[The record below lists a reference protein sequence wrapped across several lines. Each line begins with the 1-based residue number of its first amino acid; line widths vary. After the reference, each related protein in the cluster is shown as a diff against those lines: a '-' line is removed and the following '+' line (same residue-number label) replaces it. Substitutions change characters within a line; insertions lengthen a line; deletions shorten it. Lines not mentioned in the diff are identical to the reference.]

1 MAIKF
6 NVGNSGNKRGKK
18 KNSSPFSHDTRG
30 VNLYFVAVQI
40 IIFISIIT
48 AGFAYLLLFV
58 EHDARHEE
66 RLKYQQLILIDIK
79 TKVREAL
86 DDTQSVMKAFAQDPE
101 LVSAFAD
108 DEKLKLYQEKAQ
120 NYFPEALRVMLIK
133 KGDEKPLL
141 KMDPPLGYRVA
152 EMMKKAAVDQAAPDM
167 ELLYPGGPK
176 ENMNY
181 VQPILDKNSEGVAG
195 YLLVTFKRR
204 LMNGILMGQE
214 LSHGYA
220 EIAYVGGQR
229 AVVAKKGDE
238 SLLAGLDD
246 LGKTS
251 SRIQVFGKPFE
262 VVYVIAEDPGLMGG
276 VDMVMVA
283 GIAVGF
289 IILVS
294 IAVVVSLNMVRRAA
308 LKDGATIINLIED
321 IKESRVKGN
330 YSIEIHS
337 LRESMIKMMDLG
349 NEIVSAGMAQKFKAK
364 HKAKTAATPVV
375 EEEPTAEDIEAA
387 QQELQAQADA
397 AHTTFPPDASGIE
410 SEHIEDTE
418 QYFQQPEDTALE
430 IEAEAS
436 VAEEDENQFE
446 VLEIAEEATEEQQKL
461 EEHDAEAT
469 SEEQKE
475 EKNDLDM
482 GLDFVVDEKPALEE
496 AIEDVQ
502 EVNPTIFRAYDIR
515 GVVGESLSPTI
526 AKLIGKAIGSEA
538 ADKGQTAVV
547 VGRDGR
553 LSGPML
559 MDALIEGLKSTGR
572 MVINIGQV
580 PTPVMYYATYSLGT
594 GAGVALTGS
603 HNPSN
608 YNGFKVMLGGKTLS
622 GAEIQG
628 LLTRIQDED
637 FVEGDGHVREQNIE
651 SDYIERITGDVTLR
665 RPLKV
670 VIDCGNGVAGDI
682 APKLFRKLGCD
693 IEPLFCEVDGNFP
706 HHHPDPSEPE
716 NLDAMIS
723 LIKLQKADLGIA
735 FDGDGDRLGV
745 VDCQGNIIWP
755 DRQMMLFSRD
765 VLSRNPG
772 ADIIFDVKCTNH
784 LARVIS
790 ENAGVPV
797 MWKTG
802 HSLVKAK
809 LQEVNSPLAGEMSGH
824 IFFGERW
831 YGFDDAL
838 YAGARLLEILAE
850 DPRPTDEIFAEL
862 PDSVNTPEI
871 KINLEEGQPNEFMKK
886 FIAKARFDDAKI
898 STIDGMRA
906 DFVDGWGLV
915 RASNT
920 TPCLVLRFDADNE
933 GALEQIKER
942 FREQMLSV
950 DSEMVLPF

>member
-6 NVGNSGNKRGKK
+6 NVGKKQGNK

-30 VNLYFVAVQI
+30 VNLHVISVQI
-40 IIFISIIT
+40 IIFVAIIT

-86 DDTQSVMKAFAQDPE
+86 DDTQSVMKAFAQDSE
-101 LVSAFAD
+101 LVGAFSS
-108 DEKLKLYQEKAQ
+108 DEKLKLYQEKAK

-133 KGDEKPLL
+133 KGEEKPLL
-141 KMDPPLGYRVA
+141 KMDPPVGYRVA
-152 EMMKKAAVDQAAPDM
+152 EMMKKASADQAAPEL

-181 VQPILDKNSEGVAG
+181 VQPVVDMDTESVVG
-195 YLLVTFKRR
+195 YLLVTYKRR
-204 LMNGILMGQE
+204 LMNGILMGQD
-214 LSHGYA
+214 LAHGYA
-220 EIAYVGGQR
+220 EIAYIGGRR
-229 AVVAKKGDE
+229 AVIAKKGDA
-238 SLLAGLDD
+238 SLLKGLAGRN
-246 LGKTS
+246 KTS
-251 SRIQVFGKPFE
+251 SRMQVYSKPFE
-262 VVYVIAEDPGLMGG
+262 VVYVIAKDPGLLGG
-276 VDMVMVA
+276 VDLVMVA
-283 GIAVGF
+283 GIAVGY
-289 IILVS
+289 IILAS
-294 IAVVVSLNMVRRAA
+294 IAVIVSLNMVRRAA

-330 YSIEIHS
+330 YNIEIHP
-337 LRESMIKMMDLG
+337 LRECMIKMMDLG
-349 NEIVSAGMAQKFKAK
+349 NEIVSEGVATKFKAK
-364 HKAKTAATPVV
+364 QKKIIQAQ
-375 EEEPTAEDIEAA
+375 EEKEPTVEDIQAA
-387 QQELQAQADA
+387 QQEIQEKADA
-397 AHTTFPPDASGIE
+397 AHTTFKPLDTLSGIE
-410 SEHIEDTE
+410 AEHIDDM
-418 QYFQQPEDTALE
+418 PEELAAQIEKEAALE
-430 IEAEAS
+430 FETAE
-436 VAEEDENQFE
+436 VAEEDNQFDL
-446 VLEIAEEATEEQQKL
+446 LESAEESLSEIELQSEEITEEPGQDNN
-461 EEHDAEAT
+461 E
-469 SEEQKE
+469 
-475 EKNDLDM
+475 LDM
-482 GLDFVVDEKPALEE
+482 GLEFVINEE
-496 AIEDVQ
+496 SAQEEEIEDVQ
-502 EVNPTIFRAYDIR
+502 EVSPTIFRAYDIR
-515 GVVGESLSPTI
+515 GVVGETLSPTI
-526 AKLIGKAIGSEA
+526 ARLIGKAIGSEA

-553 LSGPML
+553 LSGPTL
-559 MDALIEGLKSTGR
+559 LDALIEGLKSTGR

-608 YNGFKVMLGGKTLS
+608 YNGFKIMLGGKTLS

-628 LLTRIQDED
+628 LLTRIQNED

-809 LQEVNSPLAGEMSGH
+809 LQEANSPLAGEMSGH

-886 FIAKARFDDAKI
+886 FVAKARFDDAKI

-906 DFVDGWGLV
+906 DFIDGWGLV

-933 GALEQIKER
+933 GALEQIKDR

-950 DSEMVLPF
+950 NSEMVLPF

>member
-6 NVGNSGNKRGKK
+6 NVGNKKGKGK
-18 KNSSPFSHDTRG
+18 GKSSSPFSHDTRG
-30 VNLYFVAVQI
+30 VNPYAVAVQI
-40 IIFISIIT
+40 IIFIAIIT

-86 DDTQSVMKAFAQDPE
+86 DNTQDVMKSFSKDADLVKAF
-101 LVSAFAD
+101 SD
-108 DEKLKLYQEKAQ
+108 DEQLKRYQAKAK
-120 NYFPEALRVMLIK
+120 NFFPDALRVMLIK
-133 KGDEKPLL
+133 KGDEKPVLEL
-141 KMDPPLGYRVA
+141 DPPLGYRVA
-152 EMMKKAAVDQAAPDM
+152 EMMKKAAADQVAPEL

-181 VQPILDKNSEGVAG
+181 VQPIIDKNAESVVG
-195 YLLVTFKRR
+195 YLLVTYKRR
-204 LMNGILMGQE
+204 LMNGILKGQE
-214 LSHGYA
+214 LSNGYA

-229 AVVAKKGDE
+229 AVIAQKGDD
-238 SLLAGLDD
+238 SLLNDLDV
-246 LGKTS
+246 KAKAS
-251 SRIQVFGKPFE
+251 SKMSVFGKPFE
-262 VVYVIAEDPGLMGG
+262 VVFVIAKDPGVLGG
-276 VDMVMVA
+276 VDLVMVA

-289 IILVS
+289 LILIS
-294 IAVVVSLNMVRRAA
+294 IAVVVSLNTIRRGI

-321 IKESRVKGN
+321 IKESRIKGN
-330 YSIEIHS
+330 YSIELHPM
-337 LRESMIKMMDLG
+337 RECMIKMMDLG
-349 NEIVSAGMAQKFKAK
+349 NEIVSAGAEHKFKAK
-364 HKAKTAATPVV
+364 SKRISTQVI
-375 EEEPTAEDIEAA
+375 EEPSEEDIEAA
-387 QQELQAQADA
+387 QQEIQEQTNN
-397 AHTTFPPDASGIE
+397 AHTTYKPPIDNLSGIIVE
-410 SEHIEDTE
+410 HSEETSDDAIASSKQDQIFDMEE
-418 QYFQQPEDTALE
+418 AAPEDE
-430 IEAEAS
+430 
-436 VAEEDENQFE
+436 ENQFDLLE
-446 VLEIAEEATEEQQKL
+446 STEEVVLEDNQQDL
-461 EEHDAEAT
+461 DQQT
-469 SEEQKE
+469 E

-482 GLDFVVDEKPALEE
+482 GLEFVVEE
-496 AIEDVQ
+496 QPSQEEILDVQ
-502 EVNPTIFRAYDIR
+502 EVDPTIFRAYDIR
-515 GVVGESLSPTI
+515 GVVGETLSPTI
-526 AKLIGKAIGSEA
+526 ARLIGKAIGSEA

-608 YNGFKVMLGGKTLS
+608 YNGFKIMLGGKTLS

-628 LLTRIQDED
+628 LLTRIQNED

-651 SDYIERITGDVTLR
+651 NDYLDRITGDVALR

-723 LIKLQKADLGIA
+723 MIKLQKADLGIA

-755 DRQMMLFSRD
+755 DRQMMLFARD

-802 HSLVKAK
+802 HSLIKGK
-809 LQEVNSPLAGEMSGH
+809 LQESNSPLAGEMSGH

-838 YAGARLLEILAE
+838 YAGARLLEILA
-850 DPRPTDEIFAEL
+850 DDSRATDEIFAEL

-933 GALEQIKER
+933 GALTQIKDR

-950 DSEMVLPF
+950 DAEMVLPF

>member
-1 MAIKF
+1 
-6 NVGNSGNKRGKK
+6 
-18 KNSSPFSHDTRG
+18 
-30 VNLYFVAVQI
+30 
-40 IIFISIIT
+40 
-48 AGFAYLLLFV
+48 
-58 EHDARHEE
+58 
-66 RLKYQQLILIDIK
+66 
-79 TKVREAL
+79 
-86 DDTQSVMKAFAQDPE
+86 
-101 LVSAFAD
+101 
-108 DEKLKLYQEKAQ
+108 
-120 NYFPEALRVMLIK
+120 
-133 KGDEKPLL
+133 
-141 KMDPPLGYRVA
+141 
-152 EMMKKAAVDQAAPDM
+152 
-167 ELLYPGGPK
+167 
-176 ENMNY
+176 MNY
-181 VQPILDKNSEGVAG
+181 VQPVIDKETKSVVGYILIT
-195 YLLVTFKRR
+195 YKRR

-229 AVVAKKGDE
+229 AVVAKKGDA
-238 SLLAGLDD
+238 SLLKNLDSHNQA
-246 LGKTS
+246 S
-251 SRIQVFGKPFE
+251 SKMSVFGKPFE
-262 VVYVIAEDPGLMGG
+262 VVFVIAKDPGILGG
-276 VDMVMVA
+276 VDLVMVA

-289 IILVS
+289 IILIS
-294 IAVVVSLNMVRRAA
+294 IAVVVSLNLVRRAA

-321 IKESRVKGN
+321 IKESRIKGN
-330 YSIEIHS
+330 YGIELHP
-337 LRESMIKMMDLG
+337 LRECMIKMMDLG
-349 NEIVSAGMAQKFKAK
+349 NEIVSAGLAQKFKAK
-364 HKAKTAATPVV
+364 HKGIAKTRV
-375 EEEPTAEDIEAA
+375 EQEPTAEDIETAHQELQEQADNAHTSFPLDAVSSGIEVSHEPEQHEEELAEEVADKTSKKASEKDNALEFSAASDEENQFDLLEGAEGELTEQPEQEKDMGLEFVIDKQPA
-387 QQELQAQADA
+387 QQE
-397 AHTTFPPDASGIE
+397 G
-410 SEHIEDTE
+410 
-418 QYFQQPEDTALE
+418 
-430 IEAEAS
+430 
-436 VAEEDENQFE
+436 VEEE
-446 VLEIAEEATEEQQKL
+446 
-461 EEHDAEAT
+461 
-469 SEEQKE
+469 
-475 EKNDLDM
+475 
-482 GLDFVVDEKPALEE
+482 
-496 AIEDVQ
+496 IEDVQ

-515 GVVGESLSPTI
+515 GIVGETLSPTI
-526 AKLIGKAIGSEA
+526 ARLIGKAIGSEA

-553 LSGPML
+553 LSGPLL
-559 MDALIEGLKSTGR
+559 MDALIDGLKSTGR

-580 PTPVMYYATYSLGT
+580 PTPVMYFATYSLGT
-594 GAGVALTGS
+594 GAGVELTGS

-608 YNGFKVMLGGKTLS
+608 YNGFKIMLGGKTLS
-622 GAEIQG
+622 GVEIQG
-628 LLTRIQDED
+628 LLTRIQNED
-637 FVEGDGHVREQNIE
+637 FVEGDGHVREQDIE
-651 SDYIERITGDVTLR
+651 NDYIERITGDVNLR

-802 HSLVKAK
+802 HSLIKGK
-809 LQEVNSPLAGEMSGH
+809 LQEANSPLAGEMSGH

-898 STIDGMRA
+898 STIDGIRA

-933 GALEQIKER
+933 GALEQIKDR

-950 DSEMVLPF
+950 NSEMVIPF